1 MGLET
6 DAIIEVLNRLS
17 KVPVPDS
24 IVKFIRECTL
34 SYGKVK
40 LVLKHNKYYIESS
53 HPEVLQ
59 ILLKDPV
66 IRDAR
71 VLPEPGDANSSTAGI
86 VTNKAPKKSDTI
98 IAGTKPSDGA
108 GPNVEGASKTPA
120 DELFASVIGVQNG
133 WQFVYVGL
141 ARLTDESIT
150 LQTKSK
156 KMTRILTPSRF
167 KI

>member
-1 MGLET
+1 VGLET

-59 ILLKDPV
+59 ILLKDSV

-71 VLPEPGDANSSTAGI
+71 VLPESGDTNSSTAGI
-86 VTNKAPKKSDTI
+86 ITNKVPKKNDTI
-98 IAGTKPSDGA
+98 IAGTKPS
-108 GPNVEGASKTPA
+108 GPNAEAASKTPV

-133 WQFVYVGL
+133 WFSCYFGL
-141 ARLTDESIT
+141 SRLTNPLS
-150 LQTKSK
+150 QTKWK
-156 KMTRILTPSRF
+156 KMTRIPTLSRF
-167 KI
+167 KTQ

>member
-24 IVKFIRECTL
+24 IVKFIKECTL

-53 HPEVLQ
+53 HAEVLQ
-59 ILLKDPV
+59 ILLKDSQ

-71 VLPEPGDANSSTAGI
+71 VPPESGDANSSTAGI
-86 VTNKAPKKSDTI
+86 IVNKAPKKDDTV
-98 IAGTKPSDGA
+98 IAGIKPSDGV
-108 GPNVEGASKTPA
+108 GPNAEASKTPA

-133 WQFVYVGL
+133 
-141 ARLTDESIT
+141 
-150 LQTKSK
+150 
-156 KMTRILTPSRF
+156 
-167 KI
+167 